1 MSSNVPQVP
10 VEQKGQ
16 VSDEISLRDLYLI
29 LKRRSRLI
37 VGVTLGLAL
46 LTLAFSLLW
55 PKSLKPT
62 PARW

>member
-1 MSSNVPQVP
+1 